1 MKKKLIWP
9 AIAAG
14 LILTACQAG
23 GVTLE
28 KAGRL
33 DKFVADYGNS
43 ADSEYRD
50 AAKELNAEI
59 AREGFVLLKN
69 DGSLPFKGVSKISVF
84 GKSSTDLLYNG
95 GGSGA
100 GGPDRNRNIDLQGS
114 LEKAGYQLNPTL
126 TNFYKNGDSGSGRS
140 TPTKYDGTGYNTIG
154 ETPIEKYTAEIKNS
168 FSNYNDAAIVL
179 IARSGTEGAD
189 NKACD
194 ARDFDSDPFSKRHYL
209 QLSKNEEDMLNM
221 VKENFDTIV
230 VVINSGNAFQ
240 CDQFENDD
248 QISGV
253 LWIGTPGTYGTVAVG
268 EILSGAVNPSG
279 RTVDTWARDFTQDPT
294 FQNFS
299 DNAQTNYQ
307 EIDVEGE
314 SEPVPVYLPNDTML
328 DSNGIPV
335 ISPGTDAKY
344 TNKNSPRWEGDGSVW
359 NMTKFPGGT
368 KTGEEFKVVKGG
380 LNGVKPAQ
388 YVSYEEGIYYD
399 YRYYETKYQDM
410 LAKSKSK
417 ADKWYNGNNGKGTG
431 VIYPFGYGLSY
442 TQFNQSITEM
452 NYDENSILN
461 ENTKTIEVT
470 VRVENTGSVAGKD
483 CVQLYWKA
491 PYFKGGIEKAD
502 HVLCAFGK
510 TKEIQ
515 PGAYEDVKLSF
526 YLQDV
531 ANYDYNDANKNDFKG
546 YELDGGN
553 YRLILGKN
561 AHDFYEFK
569 KFKVQAEGVKY
580 EYDRYTGNKVENR
593 FTDRNFYNS
602 LPGEN
607 DVEFTHMSR
616 SNFDKTFPTHPTI
629 ESRKLKEGSR
639 VEEYF
644 NHKFTLADIDFE
656 QIEDEDG
663 NLIDNPYEYIPEAAY
678 KTKADI
684 QALGWSQRNSKE
696 ALAKNNRTQLRAMV
710 NIPMDD
716 PRWVSFLN
724 EFTYSELQKFV
735 EDGAFHNPGMD
746 LIGKSQSTDSDG
758 PNVFEKMLW
767 CGEPIIAATYNTELA
782 RKQGAMVGTEGHQAG
797 VYGWFGPGCNTHRSP
812 FGGRNFEYYA
822 ADPYLM
828 GKIAASVVG
837 AATEKGLY
845 CYFKHFAVNDQEKG
859 REGVST
865 FVSEQAL
872 REIYLKSFQMVFQEG
887 HASGV
892 MSSYNR
898 LGIME
903 TGASYPL
910 LTEVLRGEWGFK
922 GAVLSDMDHH
932 QARGNFDTK
941 YYENIN
947 YRCLAGCNAQLD
959 NSGFSADI
967 DATWSDTK
975 GCPVFKYEGTEYES
989 YSWWYAVRNCAKEEL
1004 WMTANS
1010 GAFDSEAKE
1019 LTVSTANIVT
1029 EKESFDLRVGESFST
1044 SVSVKEGAQGTL
1056 SIDETTPLPEGL
1068 SFANGVISGTPTK
1081 DCIRRVNILLTNNG
1095 TVTGKIIQFKI
1106 LPVNGEV
1113 GGTDPGEEKTSKGG
1127 CGGEIS
1133 VVSGIAILALMGIAL
1148 AGVSTVRF
1156 LRKKEER

>member
-23 GVTLE
+23 GATLE
-28 KAGRL
+28 KAGRF

-43 ADSEYRD
+43 ADSAYRD

-69 DGSLPFKGVSKISVF
+69 DGSLPFQGVSKISVF

-154 ETPIEKYTAEIKNS
+154 ETPIGKYTDEIKNS
-168 FSNYNDAAIVL
+168 FSEYNDAAIVL

-209 QLSKNEEDMLNM
+209 QLSKNEEDMLEM

-314 SEPVPVYLPNDTML
+314 DEPVPVYLPNDTML

-368 KTGEEFKVVKGG
+368 ATGEEFKVVKGG

-442 TQFNQSITEM
+442 TEFNQSIVEM

-580 EYDRYTGNKVENR
+580 QNDRYTGNKVENR

-616 SNFDKTFPTHPTI
+616 SDFDKTFPKHPTI

-663 NLIDNPYEYIPEAAY
+663 NLIDNPYEYVPEAAY

-696 ALAKNNRTQLRAMV
+696 ALSKSNRTQLRAMV

-782 RKQGAMVGTEGHQAG
+782 QKQGAMVGTEGHQAG

-822 ADPYLM
+822 ADPY
-828 GKIAASVVG
+828 
-837 AATEKGLY
+837 
-845 CYFKHFAVNDQEKG
+845 
-859 REGVST
+859 
-865 FVSEQAL
+865 
-872 REIYLKSFQMVFQEG
+872 
-887 HASGV
+887 
-892 MSSYNR
+892 
-898 LGIME
+898 
-903 TGASYPL
+903 L

-959 NSGFSADI
+959 NSGFGSDI
-967 DATWSDTK
+967 DAYWNDTK
-975 GCPVFKYEGTEYES
+975 GCPVFKYEGVEYES

-1068 SFANGVISGTPTK
+1068 SFANGAISGTPTK

-1095 TVTGKIIQFKI
+1095 NVTGKIIQFKI

-1133 VVSGIAILALMGIAL
+1133 AISGAALISLVGVALIGIFTAKH
-1148 AGVSTVRF
+1148 
-1156 LRKKEER
+1156 LRRKEER